1 MKEPGRILAC
11 NIAKWY
17 SAIKVFPGCFQLNKK
32 QALYFSQEVSLFH
45 CKINYYTRIKT
56 SETSC
61 FCNAAQDT

>member
-32 QALYFSQEVSLFH
+32 QALYFSQKVLLFH

-56 SETSC
+56 S
-61 FCNAAQDT
+61 